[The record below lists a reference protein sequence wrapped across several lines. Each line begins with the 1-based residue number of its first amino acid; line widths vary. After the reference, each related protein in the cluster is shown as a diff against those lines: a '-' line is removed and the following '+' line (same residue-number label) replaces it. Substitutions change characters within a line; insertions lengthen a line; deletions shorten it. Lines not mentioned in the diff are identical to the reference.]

1 VVVALECSTFSTLM
15 DAAAFEKLGQPDWLQ
30 QPPGVVS
37 ICILVASWRCRQ
49 EQSRGCL
56 CCYHVGGSVP
66 SLNLQKN
73 LPGPWSVDLQLGWY
87 SASDQVCSSGS

>member
-1 VVVALECSTFSTLM
+1 MVVALECSTFSTLM

-49 EQSRGCL
+49 EQGMSLLLPCWGFC
-56 CCYHVGGSVP
+56 SVSESAKE
-66 SLNLQKN
+66 SLEPLECR
-73 LPGPWSVDLQLGWY
+73 
-87 SASDQVCSSGS
+87 SAIRPVLRE